1 MAFLRS
7 LRPQSALRNRREEN
21 GECCCGGNGRD
32 RPIRGLAPNIQAHHI
47 HPGFFLSPIHHSTR
61 SILPMPRT
69 TVALGIL
76 LIILGLAAYLGT
88 GRSSATA
95 LIPAFFGLP
104 LLVLG
109 LLGHKD
115 HLRKHA
121 MHAAAGL
128 ALIGFLGTVSGLYE
142 AFVLLGGGAVE
153 RPAAAVVQALMALM
167 CAIFIA
173 LSIRSFVHARRSRS

>member
-1 MAFLRS
+1 
-7 LRPQSALRNRREEN
+7 
-21 GECCCGGNGRD
+21 
-32 RPIRGLAPNIQAHHI
+32 
-47 HPGFFLSPIHHSTR
+47 
-61 SILPMPRT
+61 MPRT

-76 LIILGLAAYLGT
+76 LILLGLAAYFGT
-88 GRSSATA
+88 GRSSPTA

-109 LLGHKD
+109 FLGHKD
-115 HLRKHA
+115 HLRKHS
-121 MHAAAGL
+121 MHVAAAL

-153 RPAAAVVQALMALM
+153 RPAATVVQALMALL

-173 LSIRSFVHARRSRS
+173 LSIRSFVLARRSRS